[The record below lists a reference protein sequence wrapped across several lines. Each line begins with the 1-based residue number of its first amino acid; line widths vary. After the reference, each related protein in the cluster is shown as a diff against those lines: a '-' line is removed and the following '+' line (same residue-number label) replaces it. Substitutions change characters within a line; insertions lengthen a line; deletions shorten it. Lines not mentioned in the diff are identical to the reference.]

1 MDDDENDAAL
11 IEELRTELAAQKAA
25 MLAILRVI
33 EDQRPGA
40 TILVAQEVAEQ
51 ADRVGQIDQALSD
64 ALWDLSDEIRVR
76 G

>member
-11 IEELRTELAAQKAA
+11 IDELRTEIAAQKAA

-33 EDQRPGA
+33 EDSRPGA
-40 TILVAQEVAEQ
+40 MILVAQDVAEM
-51 ADRVGQIDQALSD
+51 ADRVGQIDQPLSD
-64 ALWDLSDEIRVR
+64 ALWDLSDEIRTR

>member
-1 MDDDENDAAL
+1 MDDDENLSAL
-11 IEELRTELAAQKAA
+11 VDELRTEAAAQKAA